1 MLRIRDI
8 ETIPIKAKL
17 NKIYRGSY
25 YQMSHRYTTITR
37 VLTEE
42 GIEGISYNGD
52 EEALQVIDEII
63 HREIKPHLLGKD
75 ILRFEV
81 CREAIMPATKNILRD
96 RRLSLVAM
104 ACVESALWDAF
115 GKAVGLPLFKIW
127 GGYRTELPI
136 IAIAGYYEEG
146 KTLADCGREMECLR
160 KMGLAGCKFKVGGRS
175 PEEDA
180 RRVKEARAGGGDDF
194 ILMVDAN
201 QGWSV
206 DEAVTF
212 ARLAEPLNLRWFE
225 EPCRW
230 WNDQLDM
237 AAVRLR
243 TRIPICA
250 GQTEFGFSGC
260 RSLMTNRAIDVCNF
274 DASWSGGPGE
284 WLKVAKMAECFGVQ
298 MAHHEEPQIS
308 AHLLAAVPNGTYVEC
323 FHPDR
328 EPLFW
333 ELIANRPALKDGIY
347 RIPDGHGWGIELDPK
362 VIDKYRLQ

>member
-1 MLRIRDI
+1 VI
-8 ETIPIKAKL
+8 
-17 NKIYRGSY
+17 
-25 YQMSHRYTTITR
+25 
-37 VLTEE
+37 TEE

-52 EEALQVIDEII
+52 EEDLEVIDAAI
-63 HREIKPHLLGKD
+63 HREIKPNLIGKD

-81 CREAIMPATKNILRD
+81 CREAMMPVTKNIRRG

-115 GKAVGLPLFKIW
+115 GKFVGLPLFKIW

-175 PEEDA
+175 PEEDV
-180 RRVKEARAGGGDDF
+180 RRVKEARVGGGDDF

-201 QGWSV
+201 QGWSAA
-206 DEAVTF
+206 EAVTF

-230 WNDQLDM
+230 WNDHLDM
-237 AAVRLR
+237 AMVR
-243 TRIPICA
+243 TRTSIPICA
-250 GQTEFGFSGC
+250 GQSELGFAGC
-260 RSLMTNRAIDVCNF
+260 RSLMMCHAIDICNF
-274 DASWSGGPGE
+274 DGSWSGGPGE
-284 WLKVAKMAECFGVQ
+284 WLKVAKLAECFGVQ

-308 AHLLAAVPNGTYVEC
+308 AHLLAAVPNGTHVEC

-333 ELIANRPALKDGIY
+333 ELIANRPALDNGVYKV
-347 RIPDGHGWGIELDPK
+347 PDGAGWGIELDQK
-362 VIDKYRLQ
+362 VIEKYRVG

>member
-17 NKIYRGSY
+17 NKIYSGSY
-25 YQMSHRYTTITR
+25 YKISHRHTTITR
-37 VLTEE
+37 VITEE

-52 EEALQVIDEII
+52 EEDLGVIDAAI
-63 HREIKPHLLGKD
+63 HREIKPNLIGKD

-81 CREAIMPATKNILRD
+81 CREAMMPVTKNIRRG

-115 GKAVGLPLFKIW
+115 GKFVGLPLFKIW

-175 PEEDA
+175 PEEDV
-180 RRVKEARAGGGDDF
+180 RRVTEARVGGGDDF

-201 QGWSV
+201 QGWSAA
-206 DEAVTF
+206 EAVTF

-230 WNDQLDM
+230 WNDHLDM
-237 AAVRLR
+237 AMVR
-243 TRIPICA
+243 TRTSIPICA
-250 GQTEFGFSGC
+250 GQSELGFAGC
-260 RSLMTNRAIDVCNF
+260 RSLMMSRAIDVCNF
-274 DASWSGGPGE
+274 DRSWSGGPQRHLRRVLSSGQGAPLLGTDCQPAGLRQ
-284 WLKVAKMAECFGVQ
+284 WNVQ
-298 MAHHEEPQIS
+298 NSRRSRLGDRVGSEGHREVSPRI
-308 AHLLAAVPNGTYVEC
+308 AV
-323 FHPDR
+323 
-328 EPLFW
+328 
-333 ELIANRPALKDGIY
+333 
-347 RIPDGHGWGIELDPK
+347 
-362 VIDKYRLQ
+362 